1 MAQEV
6 ANHSQV
12 ERKFLRYAM
21 QKLGEPNQEGGFD
34 VTFGL
39 LFTDI
44 LFEQIFEGLPGTLF
58 GAKNKKLI
66 KYQAPM
72 LTYPNSKDEIITLKP
87 KKVVDTEEVKKIIID
102 FIEKHFQSH
111 TKDNLLYLLDAMDE
125 SKDVYA
131 KACQSFA
138 DTALTEKRK

>member
-34 VTFGL
+34 FTLGL
-39 LFTDI
+39 LITDI
-44 LFEQIFEGLPGTLF
+44 LLEQIFEGLPVTLF

-72 LTYPNSKDEIITLKP
+72 LTYPNSKYEIITLKP
-87 KKVVDTEEVKKIIID
+87 NKVVDTDEVKKIIID

-111 TKDNLLYLLDAMDE
+111 T
-125 SKDVYA
+125 
-131 KACQSFA
+131 
-138 DTALTEKRK
+138 